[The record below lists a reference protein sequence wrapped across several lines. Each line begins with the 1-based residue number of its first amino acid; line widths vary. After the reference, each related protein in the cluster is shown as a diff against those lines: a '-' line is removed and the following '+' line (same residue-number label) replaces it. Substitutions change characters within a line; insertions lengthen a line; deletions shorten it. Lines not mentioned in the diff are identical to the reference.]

1 MTIINYEKV
10 EELSLIPVKFSI
22 SKVETIDIF
31 IYLFFIMD
39 HANEC
44 L

>member
-1 MTIINYEKV
+1 MIIINYKKV
-10 EELSLIPVKFSI
+10 EELPLIPIKFSI

-31 IYLFFIMD
+31 IYLFFIMG